1 MDGPCDYGHFDIVLA
16 DFLKQNSISKNQL
29 SEKANLQRTQ
39 LNSYCKN
46 NIKRPDLD
54 VLARIC
60 YALNCELSDI
70 IRYVHP
76 NERNGEKGKG
86 RSFFIRQKKE
96 VRKTIGTLVECGISD
111 VEAAGSLFGNSLRKA
126 DESPDGSALRRPL
139 FKKMIPA
146 VDLPFFLSGVIVY

>member
-1 MDGPCDYGHFDIVLA
+1 MIKMDGPCDYGHFDIVLA

-76 NERNGEKGKG
+76 NERNGEKGNG
-86 RSFFIRQKKE
+86 
-96 VRKTIGTLVECGISD
+96 
-111 VEAAGSLFGNSLRKA
+111 
-126 DESPDGSALRRPL
+126 
-139 FKKMIPA
+139 
-146 VDLPFFLSGVIVY
+146 

>member
-1 MDGPCDYGHFDIVLA
+1 MEGSCDYGHFDIVLA
-16 DFLKQNSISKNQL
+16 DFLKEKGISKNQL

-60 YALNCELSDI
+60 YALDCELSDI

-76 NERNGEKGKG
+76 NERNGEGQWL
-86 RSFFIRQKKE
+86 IQK
-96 VRKTIGTLVECGISD
+96 
-111 VEAAGSLFGNSLRKA
+111 
-126 DESPDGSALRRPL
+126 
-139 FKKMIPA
+139 
-146 VDLPFFLSGVIVY
+146 